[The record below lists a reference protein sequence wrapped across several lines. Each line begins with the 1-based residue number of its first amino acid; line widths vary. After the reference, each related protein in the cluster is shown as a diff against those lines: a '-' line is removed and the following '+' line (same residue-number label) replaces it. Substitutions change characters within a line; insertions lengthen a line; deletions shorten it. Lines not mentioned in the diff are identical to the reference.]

1 MRGEPTLVRKDLAYL
16 QARKRAGAKIAML
29 TCYDYPT
36 AVLEERAGV
45 DIIFVGDSV
54 GTNVLGYASER
65 EVTMA
70 DMLHHLRA
78 VRRGVTNAYLLVDLP
93 FGAYATPAQALANAR
108 LLRDA
113 GADGVK
119 LEGGL
124 EQVEMVRALVEAG
137 IEVCGHLG
145 YTPQTLAQPG
155 RRPAVQGRSFDHA
168 VTLLRSALALEA
180 AGLALLVLELVPGP
194 LAKLATERLTIP
206 VIGIGAGRDCDGQVL
221 VVNDVLGI
229 TPFRLKIARR
239 YQEYDTLTLAAIG
252 QYRREVEAGLFPA
265 DENSF
270 GMDEAELARVVEWL
284 SAVDALA
291 DEGLR

>member
-1 MRGEPTLVRKDLAYL
+1 VRKDLAYL
-16 QARKRAGAKIAML
+16 RARKRAGAKIAML

-78 VRRGVTNAYLLVDLP
+78 VRRGVTTAYLLVDLP
-93 FGAYATPAQALANAR
+93 YGAYATPAEALANAR
-108 LLRDA
+108 LLVDA

-119 LEGGL
+119 LEGGR
-124 EQVEMVRALVEAG
+124 EQAETVRTLVAAG

-155 RRPAVQGRSFDHA
+155 RRPAVQGRSFDA
-168 VTLLRSALALEA
+168 AIDLLRSALALEA
-180 AGLALLVLELVPGP
+180 AGLALLVLELVPAP
-194 LAKLATERLTIP
+194 LAKLASERLTLPI
-206 VIGIGAGRDCDGQVL
+206 IGIGAGRDCDGQVL

-239 YQEYDTLTLAAIG
+239 YQEYDALTLAAIA

-265 DENSF
+265 DDNAF
-270 GMDEAELARVVEWL
+270 GMDEAELARVDAWLATVERR
-284 SAVDALA
+284 A
-291 DEGLR
+291 D